1 VTSKLFELPVFRVQ
15 VKKDYT
21 EVEKNVQFVI
31 SRPTKSQVCV
41 SGERNV
47 RATVLTPCVCAA
59 GQRVGVGHQELL
71 ADRRVQLH
79 KADRRD
85 HHAVRSAQPRA
96 RQPTVLP
103 PEQHEIVFPRIVPQL
118 FPKSRDEN
126 PGSFGRTVG
135 DP

>member
-1 VTSKLFELPVFRVQ
+1 

-31 SRPTKSQVCV
+31 SRPTKSQVR
-41 SGERNV
+41 GPG
-47 RATVLTPCVCAA
+47 RAKRARDRLTPCVCAA

-71 ADRRVQLH
+71 ANRRLQLH

-85 HHAVRSAQPRA
+85 HHAVRGAQPRA

-103 PEQHEIVFPRIVPQL
+103 PEQHEIVFPRVVPQL
-118 FPKSRDEN
+118 FPKSRDESQG
-126 PGSFGRTVG
+126 PSGRTIG
-135 DP
+135 DPQSRIVVGGLEVSQ